1 MELWKKGF
9 IGGSLAGAVGRI
21 VWRAVEAITA
31 EPSPVLE
38 FGSGMAAAGVTA
50 MAVMKGL
57 DYLFP
62 DKEQGGKNSPA
73 PGEGREPARAPSLEP
88 ELTPHVSQAVERPP
102 VEPRP
107 ERSPTHF
114 REMVARREERQGGR
128 EL

>member
-1 MELWKKGF
+1 MEMWKKGF
-9 IGGSLAGAVGRI
+9 IGGVAGMMVSHVVKRAVQAITDEPSLFLEYGPAIAVG
-21 VWRAVEAITA
+21 
-31 EPSPVLE
+31 
-38 FGSGMAAAGVTA
+38 GVTFA
-50 MAVMKGL
+50 AVIKGL

-88 ELTPHVSQAVERPP
+88 ELTPHVSQAVERPL
-102 VEPRP
+102 